1 MTTSTYAWLAQFAQ
15 STGVLYFMGIFLA
28 VCAYAF
34 WPSNRDR
41 FEEAARTP
49 LRED

>member
-15 STGVLYFMGIFLA
+15 ASGVLYFMAIFLG
-28 VCAYAF
+28 VCAYAL
-34 WPSNRDR
+34 WPSNRAR